1 MLRILPFLKYG
12 IILSQEG
19 NLPVYFLCYMPLYAA
34 ERRVKMASD
43 ILIYAVIAVSFFKT
57 IGYCVYTFKTKNF
70 SGGAGVAVLAAMLLA
85 VAVVFVR

>member
-1 MLRILPFLKYG
+1 
-12 IILSQEG
+12 
-19 NLPVYFLCYMPLYAA
+19 
-34 ERRVKMASD
+34 MASD

-85 VAVVFVR
+85 AAVVFVR